1 LTRELRDQVAVITGG
16 AGGLGRATALA
27 LAEEGVEI
35 VIADLDEERG
45 RATAQDV
52 GGHFVRTDVSDLAA
66 NEAMARFAVETCGGI
81 DLAFLN
87 AGVSTDTWLGDG
99 FDLELYRRAMG
110 VNLDG
115 VVFGVQALMGPM
127 KARGGGGIVATASLA
142 GLVGMPIDPL
152 YTANKHGVVG
162 LARALGP
169 VLAADGIR
177 VNAICPGF
185 TETDIV
191 EPIRDLIA
199 AQGLDLIDPRIVA
212 DTVVRI
218 LRSDDT
224 GEAWFV
230 QLRREPDRFRFR
242 NVPGPGGPAD

>member
-1 LTRELRDQVAVITGG
+1 MRELRDKVAVITGG
-16 AGGLGRATALA
+16 AAGLGRATALL
-27 LAEEGVEI
+27 LAEEGAEI
-35 VIADLDEERG
+35 VIADVDEERG

-52 GGHFVRTDVSDLAA
+52 GGHFVATDVSDLAA
-66 NEAMARFAVETCGGI
+66 NQAMAQFALDTCGGV

-87 AGVSTDTWLGDG
+87 AGVSTNTWLGDD

-127 KARGGGGIVATASLA
+127 NARGGGAIVATASLA

-162 LARALGP
+162 LVRALGP
-169 VLAADGIR
+169 VLAADQIAI
-177 VNAICPGF
+177 NAICPGF

-191 EPIRDLIA
+191 VPIKELLA
-199 AQGLDLIDPRIVA
+199 AQGLDLIDPQIVA
-212 DTVVRI
+212 ETVVRI
-218 LRSDDT
+218 LRSDDA

-242 NVPGPGGPAD
+242 NVPGPGAPPA

>member
-1 LTRELRDQVAVITGG
+1 V
-16 AGGLGRATALA
+16 
-27 LAEEGVEI
+27 
-35 VIADLDEERG
+35 
-45 RATAQDV
+45 
-52 GGHFVRTDVSDLAA
+52 
-66 NEAMARFAVETCGGI
+66 RFAVDACGGV

-87 AGVSTDTWLGDG
+87 AGVQTGTWLGDE

-127 KARGGGGIVATASLA
+127 KARGGGAIVATASLA

-162 LARALGP
+162 LVRALGP
-169 VLAADGIR
+169 VLAADRIAI
-177 VNAICPGF
+177 NAICPGF

-191 EPIRDLIA
+191 VPIKELLA
-199 AQGLDLIDPRIVA
+199 AQGLDLIDPQIVA

-218 LRSDDT
+218 LRSDDA

-242 NVPGPGGPAD
+242 NVPGPGAPPE